1 MMIRTADG
9 LLNKCASLL
18 LLLNSQ
24 LDTLKKGSF
33 SISCSCALLKSF
45 WCSDPHPLF
54 LSSFRI
60 CVCVGRMWPT
70 VPSRGECLKVMRT
83 RWWPSYSVCEMS
95 DGKREGES
103 KARYRVRSCA
113 VISSFELFPNLI
125 HSQTASPK
133 PTAVMHFQQIPQGLD
148 EVWRH
153 SFALTH

>member
-1 MMIRTADG
+1 MMICTADG
-9 LLNKCASLL
+9 FLKQVCKFAAA
-18 LLLNSQ
+18 SQ
-24 LDTLKKGSF
+24 LPIGYLKKKGSF

-45 WCSDPHPLF
+45 WYSDPHPLF
-54 LSSFRI
+54 LSSFHI
-60 CVCVGRMWPT
+60 CVWGGCDPLFPAVENAWKSWGRDGDPATARVKW
-70 VPSRGECLKVMRT
+70 VM
-83 RWWPSYSVCEMS
+83 
-95 DGKREGES
+95 GRERES
-103 KARYRVRSCA
+103 KTQYWVRSCA

>member
-1 MMIRTADG
+1 MMIPTADG
-9 LLNKCASLL
+9 LLNKCVRLL

-24 LDTLKKGSF
+24 LDTKKKGSF

-45 WCSDPHPLF
+45 CCSDPRLCLF
-54 LSSFRI
+54 LLFTSVFVCGGRYPQFLAMKNAGRSRGRD
-60 CVCVGRMWPT
+60 CDPATVCVKWVMGGERASEQW
-70 VPSRGECLKVMRT
+70 SRGMICI
-83 RWWPSYSVCEMS
+83 
-95 DGKREGES
+95 
-103 KARYRVRSCA
+103 